1 MILRLKKNLKRLER
15 LTKLLVMRR
24 SGQPMIAMVTL
35 LSRVAEEV
43 AADVVV
49 STTRWIFSAKFS
61 VEGVA
66 EVCLMISLVVG
77 EVVAEIDLGKN
88 VEVICDTILK
98 SPWRRQPRGSRKSLK
113 LKSMRVAGS
122 VLVQDPSRAALARI
136 PVLHAAD
143 VV

>member
-1 MILRLKKNLKRLER
+1 MRLFFLALGPE
-15 LTKLLVMRR
+15 V
-24 SGQPMIAMVTL
+24 
-35 LSRVAEEV
+35 VAEV
-43 AADVVV
+43 AADVEG
-49 STTRWIFSAKFS
+49 STTRWIFSVKSS
-61 VEGVA
+61 VEEVV
-66 EVCLMISLVVG
+66 EVCSMISLAVG

-98 SPWRRQPRGSRKSLK
+98 SPWRRQPRGSRRSLK
-113 LKSMRVAGS
+113 LKSMRVVGS

>member
-1 MILRLKKNLKRLER
+1 
-15 LTKLLVMRR
+15 MRR
-24 SGQPMIAMVTL
+24 NGLPMIAMVTL
-35 LSRVAEEV
+35 LSRVVAEV
-43 AADVVV
+43 AADVEG
-49 STTRWIFSAKFS
+49 STTRWIFSVKSS
-61 VEGVA
+61 VEEVV
-66 EVCLMISLVVG
+66 EVCSMISLAVG

-98 SPWRRQPRGSRKSLK
+98 SPWRRQPRGLRRSLK
-113 LKSMRVAGS
+113 LKSMRVVES